1 MKQLK
6 LLMQMEIKNRNPLIY
21 FFTFV
26 IIYLI
31 LAFIISGRMN
41 HNLSGSITTLSLLLY
56 VIFGLIFSLI
66 MRENLK
72 NDQTTGIIK
81 TFSTYPVSAYSFI
94 ISKILIFTI
103 IYISAL
109 IAGSIIS
116 SIFIFSFSQFYLYF
130 LIMVSLFT
138 VLSSIAIFS
147 LVSLFSLS
155 SIISEVLLVLYY
167 FIIFFIAIAS
177 ININTVAK
185 FFPLFYI
192 YPKIFG
198 ITDIPDIMTIIF
210 FPLFYIIILI
220 FSVIIIKI
228 TGWHIFYYI
237 K

>member
-21 FFTFV
+21 FFSFV

-31 LAFIISGRMN
+31 LAFIISRYIDSN
-41 HNLSGSITTLSLLLY
+41 ISGIISFSLLLY

-66 MRENLK
+66 MLENLK
-72 NDQTTGIIK
+72 NDQISGIIK
-81 TFSTYPVSAYSFI
+81 TFSTYPVSSHCFI
-94 ISKILIFTI
+94 ISKILIFTV
-103 IYISAL
+103 IYTSAL
-109 IAGSIIS
+109 IIGSIIS
-116 SIFIFSFSQFYLYF
+116 SIFIFKFSQFYLYF
-130 LIMVSLFT
+130 LIIASLFT
-138 VLSSIAIFS
+138 VLSSIAMFS
-147 LVSLFSLS
+147 LSSLFSLF

-167 FIIFFIAIAS
+167 FIIFFIAMAS

-185 FFPLFYI
+185 FFPFFYI

-198 ITDIPDIMTIIF
+198 ITDIPGIMTVIS

-220 FSVIIIKI
+220 ISIIIIKI
-228 TGWHIFYYI
+228 TDWHIFYYV